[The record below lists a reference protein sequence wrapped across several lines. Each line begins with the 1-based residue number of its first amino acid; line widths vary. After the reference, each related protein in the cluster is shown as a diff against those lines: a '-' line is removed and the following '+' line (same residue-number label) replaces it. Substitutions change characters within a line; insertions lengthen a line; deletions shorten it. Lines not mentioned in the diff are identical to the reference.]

1 MVESATFF
9 IFFTQN
15 KIFQSTKLVIQKLII
30 LKLFV
35 FASPNE
41 FFFRAIFFTDFLEFL
56 VSFIILDFCRSVV
69 LGLNI
74 SDETIVFQIDFWFAI
89 TNVDCFE
96 WCASF
101 QAA

>member
-1 MVESATFF
+1 M
-9 IFFTQN
+9 
-15 KIFQSTKLVIQKLII
+15 
-30 LKLFV
+30 
-35 FASPNE
+35 
-41 FFFRAIFFTDFLEFL
+41 
-56 VSFIILDFCRSVV
+56 SFIILYFCRSVV

-101 QAA
+101 